1 MRITEVVTKLS
12 LQTSD
17 KEALEEEFRR
27 LTKQLRELE
36 NQLKESDRGSL
47 A

>member
-36 NQLKESDRGSL
+36 KTN
-47 A
+47 